1 MLPWAQAFAGT
12 SGQGSIKQWRRMSS
26 AEQADGQGRPA
37 PWGYWA
43 TAGWVGVA
51 LLCSLIASLAVLTV
65 WQPEAL
71 AGSGELLKNGPLI
84 SLTGIISAVVEITV
98 LALAAR
104 LAGWP
109 EADYLG
115 LVPPSRRALLTA
127 FGYLIPFLLG
137 YDALTW
143 LIGKDIVSPFQL
155 DTYRSAKEQGDLILL
170 WLAFVIAA
178 PLSEEIIF
186 RGFLFRGWIRSPR
199 AAWPG
204 ILAISAFFA
213 ALHVQYDVFGIVQVF
228 FIGVVLGWTRWWSG
242 STLLTVL
249 MHATINLWATLQSV
263 VKVEWLS

>member
-84 SLTGIISAVVEITV
+84 SLTGIISAVAEITV

-115 LVPPSRRALLTA
+115 LVP
-127 FGYLIPFLLG
+127 GIH
-137 YDALTW
+137 
-143 LIGKDIVSPFQL
+143 V
-155 DTYRSAKEQGDLILL
+155 
-170 WLAFVIAA
+170 
-178 PLSEEIIF
+178 
-186 RGFLFRGWIRSPR
+186 FLFFDSIK
-199 AAWPG
+199 AWMAGTPG
-204 ILAISAFFA
+204 RLRPS
-213 ALHVQYDVFGIVQVF
+213 
-228 FIGVVLGWTRWWSG
+228 
-242 STLLTVL
+242 STGY
-249 MHATINLWATLQSV
+249 ARP
-263 VKVEWLS
+263 